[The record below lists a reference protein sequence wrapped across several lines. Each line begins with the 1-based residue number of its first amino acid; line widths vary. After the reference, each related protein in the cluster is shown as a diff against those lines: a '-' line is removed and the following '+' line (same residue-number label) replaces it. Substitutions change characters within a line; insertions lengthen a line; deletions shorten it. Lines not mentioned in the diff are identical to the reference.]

1 MTTHPIYQFLVANK
15 PIAILLIVAITA
27 LICILT
33 VKIMQTIGMEKV
45 RKFVYDKF
53 VEAEN
58 KFKQGENTEKF
69 EYVVNLTK
77 QAIPAPF
84 NFFITESFMRK
95 VIQLWFNL
103 VKDLLDNGR
112 VDLSSVRSDEYN
124 DYDENQQ

>member
-1 MTTHPIYQFLVANK
+1 MQNTTIYQFLAENK
-15 PIAILLIVAITA
+15 PVALLIIAAITA
-27 LICILT
+27 VIIILG

-45 RKFVYDKF
+45 RGFVYRKF

-58 KFKQGENTEKF
+58 RFEQGQNSDKF

-84 NFFITESFMRK
+84 NFFITENFMRN
-95 VIQLWFNL
+95 VIQLWFDL

-112 VDLSSVRSDEYN
+112 VDLSVRSDE
-124 DYDENQQ
+124 DYENQ

>member
-1 MTTHPIYQFLVANK
+1 MTTQPIYQFLAANK
-15 PIAILLIVAITA
+15 PIAFVLLLVITA
-27 LICILT
+27 LICILA

-45 RKFVYDKF
+45 RKFVYQKF

-58 KFKQGENTEKF
+58 RFQQGENTEKF

-84 NFFITESFMRK
+84 NFFITERFMRN

-124 DYDENQQ
+124 EYDENQQ